1 MDIYEIQQR
10 ILEFAPDAPDEWDW
24 MDAEDEEP
32 EYEVRMYFFGSLG
45 SAFFFGNFLGSGAHT
60 EKLLTFFQ
68 QPWKF
73 ATW

>member
-1 MDIYEIQQR
+1 MNIYEIQQR

-45 SAFFFGNFLGSGAHT
+45 SAFFLSISWVLEHIQRNY
-60 EKLLTFFQ
+60 
-68 QPWKF
+68 
-73 ATW
+73 